1 MRSGTENV
9 PAIAAMALAFQMGH
23 DDMDADREH
32 VLSDR
37 MLTMPTFGRHA
48 YVAERMPDRSYDMS
62 CPLPDYLAEVEM
74 RILREAIINAG
85 GNISK
90 AADALQIKR
99 QTLQHKLKKYH
110 ISVL

>member
-1 MRSGTENV
+1 MPGELENMIEQAV
-9 PAIAAMALAFQMGH
+9 SM
-23 DDMDADREH
+23 ADREH

-37 MLTMPTFGRHA
+37 MLTMPTFGRHT